1 MKGIKVL
8 LIKNCFNMAI
18 LSDRDLK
25 ELIQEQNA
33 VRVNKGPGIDMA
45 TQLGPSSLDLRL
57 GYEFGV
63 LETRRIKAIDTK
75 QMDSYSELKKTT
87 TTTPEDGLI
96 VHPGEFV
103 LGSTLETLVVPD
115 DMVARIEGR
124 SSYARLGL
132 IPHAAAG
139 FVDPGFKGQITL
151 EIQNLGNVPITIY
164 PEDRICQ
171 VVFETMTSE
180 ADKPYGDKKDSK
192 YMNQEGATGSRL
204 DKEHRE

>member
-1 MKGIKVL
+1 
-8 LIKNCFNMAI
+8 MAI

-25 ELIQEQNA
+25 EIIKEKNA
-33 VRVNKGPGIDMA
+33 VQVEKGPEINYEN
-45 TQLGPSSLDLRL
+45 QLGPSSMDLRL

-63 LETRRIKAIDTK
+63 LETRKLSCIDTK
-75 QMDSYSELKKTT
+75 KMEEYSDLKKSKKTT
-87 TTTPEDGLI
+87 PEEGMV

-103 LGSTLETLVVPD
+103 LGSTLEKLKVPSN
-115 DMVARIEGR
+115 MVARIEGR

-139 FVDPGFKGQITL
+139 FVDPGFEGQITL

-171 VVFETMTSE
+171 VVFETMTNE
-180 ADKPYGDKKDSK
+180 AENPYGDKKDSK
-192 YMNQEGATGSRL
+192 YMNQQGATASRL
-204 DKEHRE
+204 DKEHRN

>member
-1 MKGIKVL
+1 MTV
-8 LIKNCFNMAI
+8 
-18 LSDRDLK
+18 LSDKDLK
-25 ELIQEQNA
+25 EIIEKEKA
-33 VRVNKGPGIDMA
+33 IEVEEGPEIDYGL
-45 TQLGPSSLDLRL
+45 QLGPSSMDLRL

-63 LETRRIKAIDTK
+63 LETRRIKALDTK
-75 QMDSYSELKKTT
+75 GMDDYSDIKKSRKV
-87 TTTPEDGLI
+87 TPEEGMV

-103 LGSTLETLVVPD
+103 LGSTLEKVNVPN

-139 FVDPGFKGQITL
+139 FVDPGFEGNITL

-171 VVFETMTSE
+171 VVFETMTSK
-180 ADKPYGDKKDSK
+180 ADNPYGEKTDSK
-192 YMNQEGATGSRL
+192 YMNQKGATGSRL
-204 DKEHRE
+204 DKEHR